1 MSIADLE
8 KIGRAQAPVV
18 HETQIPHGVMDV
30 RNIQRSPSIISRED
44 GSLVDLNMFVSPRSS
59 IGRSVGRSFGPYVK
73 SDHWSWLCASC
84 MPDCRSGIRKAAPSP
99 SQS

>member
-30 RNIQRSPSIISRED
+30 RNIQRSPSIISLGRWLAGRPEHVRFAQIIYRPISRTLFRAVRE
-44 GSLVDLNMFVSPRSS
+44 
-59 IGRSVGRSFGPYVK
+59 I
-73 SDHWSWLCASC
+73 
-84 MPDCRSGIRKAAPSP
+84 
-99 SQS
+99 